1 MRDSTWQSAMA
12 LLISSL
18 MLAPISI
25 TYALIALSVGLP
37 TAVSA
42 SMMATKKRRYLRSL
56 TLTKRRVG
64 VFIFLIVSFLSVVVS
79 IAYPDLAGP
88 IVSSLTLS
96 AFLPVSF
103 IPSITEAIAESPE
116 MRFRSRVW
124 SEFLASLAVGAL
136 ITMVYLGINIL
147 GLFILLGG

>member
-1 MRDSTWQSAMA
+1 M
-12 LLISSL
+12 
-18 MLAPISI
+18 
-25 TYALIALSVGLP
+25 P

-42 SMMATKKRRYLRSL
+42 SMMAAKKRRYLRSL

-64 VFIFLIVSFLSVVVS
+64 VITFLTVSFLSVVVS
-79 IAYPDLAGP
+79 IAYPELAGP

-116 MRFRSRVW
+116 MRFRSKFW
-124 SEFLASLAVGAL
+124 SELLASLAVGAL
-136 ITMVYLGINIL
+136 MTMVYLGINIL